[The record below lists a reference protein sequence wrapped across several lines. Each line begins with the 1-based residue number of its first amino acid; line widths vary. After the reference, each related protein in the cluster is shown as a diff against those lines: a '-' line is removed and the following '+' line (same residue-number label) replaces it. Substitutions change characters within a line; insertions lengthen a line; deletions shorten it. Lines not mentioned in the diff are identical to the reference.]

1 MMKLLNKTTNKVLVP
16 NLEKAS
22 SFWQR
27 SRGLL
32 GRDHLPADRALWIVH
47 CNAIHTFFM
56 RFPIDVVFVDR
67 KMVVRKVM
75 PQVNPWRVTL
85 PVLFA
90 RDVIEFPAGFLNNN
104 PIRVGEQLHVDHPLS

>member
-1 MMKLLNKTTNKVLVP
+1 MKLLNKTTNKILVP

-22 SFWQR
+22 TFWTR
-27 SRGLL
+27 SKGLL
-32 GRDHLPADRALWIVH
+32 GREELPAGQGLWILH

-56 RFPIDVVFVDR
+56 KFPIDCVFVDR

-75 PQVNPWRVTL
+75 HKVKPWRVTF

-90 RDVIEFPAGFLNNN
+90 RDVIELPAGFLDSN